1 MSAQPAPPP
10 PWHAGWVGRGLLAI
24 AIVFLLQQAQPLL
37 LPMASAV
44 VLTFVL
50 APAVRWLRRRGLPE
64 YVGAAV
70 LVVTLLGGTTLV
82 GSALI
87 EPAAQWWERAPSAIA
102 RLLDRF
108 DELRRSV
115 PLLAPPPPPAASEAA
130 SAPSTPRA
138 RQSRPRGID
147 IHVADPPPPPRD
159 PLKERIASEGLAL
172 TGAVLGRALSVGLSL
187 AATVILLYFLLAS
200 EHWMLVRT
208 VEAIPRRRTRALV
221 LCGVRAAQ
229 REIATFIAS
238 LAVINLGV
246 GLCTTLAMAWIGLP
260 NPVLWG
266 TVAGVLNFIPYL
278 GPLMIVGL
286 LLLAGLISFGPD
298 LMLAPAL
305 AFLLIHAIESNLV
318 SPWFVGRRLA
328 LSPLSVFLSVMFWG
342 WLWGIAGALIAVPLL
357 VGIRSVCK
365 RNRRLRLVAIY
376 LEGNDRDSPSLR
388 SLIRI
393 RRRPPGAAVEA
404 RGKRAGG

>member
-1 MSAQPAPPP
+1 MSPPDPAPSTA
-10 PWHAGWVGRGLLAI
+10 WHAGWVGRGLFTVALI
-24 AIVFLLQQAQPLL
+24 LLLQHAQALL
-37 LPMASAV
+37 LPIATAV

-50 APAVRWLRRRGLPE
+50 SPAVRWLRRRGLPE
-64 YVGAAV
+64 YAGAAV
-70 LVVTLLGGTTLV
+70 LVATLLGGTSLV
-82 GSALI
+82 GSALV
-87 EPAAQWWERAPSAIA
+87 EPAAQWWERAPSAIE

-108 DELRRSV
+108 DELRRSI
-115 PLLAPPPPPAASEAA
+115 PLLAPPPPAASEVAPAASPAA
-130 SAPSTPRA
+130 RA
-138 RQSRPRGID
+138 RQPRPRGID
-147 IHVADPPPPPRD
+147 IRVADPPPPPRD
-159 PLKERIASEGLAL
+159 PLKERIASEGLAF
-172 TGAVLGRALSVGLSL
+172 TGAVLGHALSIGLSL

-229 REIATFIAS
+229 REIARFIAT

-246 GLCTTLAMAWIGLP
+246 ALCTSLAMAWIGLP

-278 GPLMIVGL
+278 GPLITVGV
-286 LLLAGLISFGPD
+286 LLLAGLISFGTD

-305 AFLLIHAIESNLV
+305 AFLAIHAIESNLV
-318 SPWFVGRRLA
+318 SPWFVGRQLS

-365 RNRRLRLVAIY
+365 RNRRLRLIALY
-376 LEGNDRDSPSLR
+376 LEGNDRDPPSLR

-393 RRRPPGAAVEA
+393 RRRQAAGMA
-404 RGKRAGG
+404 PRR

>member
-1 MSAQPAPPP
+1 VA
-10 PWHAGWVGRGLLAI
+10 
-24 AIVFLLQQAQPLL
+24 
-37 LPMASAV
+37 
-44 VLTFVL
+44 
-50 APAVRWLRRRGLPE
+50 
-64 YVGAAV
+64 
-70 LVVTLLGGTTLV
+70 TLLGGTTLV
-82 GSALI
+82 GSALV
-87 EPAAQWWERAPSAIA
+87 EPAAQWWERAPSAIE

-108 DELRRSV
+108 DELRRSI
-115 PLLAPPPPPAASEAA
+115 PLLAPPPPAASEPAA
-130 SAPSTPRA
+130 SAPPERA
-138 RQSRPRGID
+138 RQPRPRGID
-147 IHVADPPPPPRD
+147 IRVADPPPPPRD

-172 TGAVLGRALSVGLSL
+172 TGAVLGSALSVGLSL

-229 REIATFIAS
+229 REIALFIAS
-238 LAVINLGV
+238 LAVVNLV
-246 GLCTTLAMAWIGLP
+246 VALCTSLAMAWIGLP

-278 GPLMIVGL
+278 GPLMTVGL
-286 LLLAGLISFGPD
+286 LLLAGLISFGTD

-305 AFLLIHAIESNLV
+305 AFIAIHAIESNFV
-318 SPWFVGRRLA
+318 TPWFLGRRLS

-357 VGIRSVCK
+357 VGLRSICK
-365 RNRRLRLVAIY
+365 RNRRLRLIAIY
-376 LEGNDRDSPSLR
+376 LEGNDRNPPSLR

-393 RRRPPGAAVEA
+393 RRRTADGIVQ
-404 RGKRAGG
+404 RR

>member
-1 MSAQPAPPP
+1 MSPPDPAPSPA
-10 PWHAGWVGRGLLAI
+10 WHAGWVGRGLFTVALI
-24 AIVFLLQQAQPLL
+24 LLLQHAQALL
-37 LPMASAV
+37 LPIATAV

-50 APAVRWLRRRGLPE
+50 SPAVRWLRRRGLPE
-64 YVGAAV
+64 YAGAAV
-70 LVVTLLGGTTLV
+70 LVATLLGGTSLV
-82 GSALI
+82 GSALV
-87 EPAAQWWERAPSAIA
+87 EPAAQWWERAPSAIE

-108 DELRRSV
+108 DELRRSI
-115 PLLAPPPPPAASEAA
+115 PLLAPPPPAASEVAPAASPAA
-130 SAPSTPRA
+130 RA
-138 RQSRPRGID
+138 RQPRPRGID
-147 IHVADPPPPPRD
+147 IRVADPPPPPRD
-159 PLKERIASEGLAL
+159 PLKERIASEGLAF
-172 TGAVLGRALSVGLSL
+172 TGAVLGHALSIGLSL

-229 REIATFIAS
+229 REIARFIAT

-246 GLCTTLAMAWIGLP
+246 ALCTSLAMAWIGLP

-278 GPLMIVGL
+278 GPLMTVGVL
-286 LLLAGLISFGPD
+286 LGAGLISFGTD

-305 AFLLIHAIESNLV
+305 AFLAIHAIESNLV
-318 SPWFVGRRLA
+318 SPWFVGRQLS

-365 RNRRLRLVAIY
+365 RNRRLRLIALY
-376 LEGNDRDSPSLR
+376 LEGNDRDPPSLR

-393 RRRPPGAAVEA
+393 RRRQAAGMA
-404 RGKRAGG
+404 PRR

>member
-1 MSAQPAPPP
+1 MSPSDPAPPAA
-10 PWHAGWVGRGLLAI
+10 WHTGWVGRGLLTVAVI
-24 AIVFLLQQAQPLL
+24 LLLDQAQPLL
-37 LPMASAV
+37 LPVATAV

-50 APAVRWLRRRGLPE
+50 SPAVRWLRRRGLPA
-64 YVGAAV
+64 YAGAAV
-70 LVVTLLGGTTLV
+70 LVATLLGGTTLV
-82 GSALI
+82 GSALV
-87 EPAAQWWERAPSAIA
+87 EPAAQWWERAPSAIE

-108 DELRRSV
+108 DELRRSI
-115 PLLAPPPPPAASEAA
+115 PLLAPPPPAASEPAA
-130 SAPSTPRA
+130 SAPPEARA
-138 RQSRPRGID
+138 RQPRPRGID
-147 IHVADPPPPPRD
+147 IRVTDPPPPPRD

-172 TGAVLGRALSVGLSL
+172 TGAVLGSALSVGLSL

-229 REIATFIAS
+229 REIALFIAS
-238 LAVINLGV
+238 LAVVNLGV
-246 GLCTTLAMAWIGLP
+246 ALCTSLAMAWIGLP

-278 GPLMIVGL
+278 GPLMTVGL
-286 LLLAGLISFGPD
+286 LLMAGLISFGTD

-305 AFLLIHAIESNLV
+305 AFIAIHAIESNLV
-318 SPWFVGRRLA
+318 TPWFLGRRLS

-357 VGIRSVCK
+357 VGLRSICK
-365 RNRRLRLVAIY
+365 RNRRLRLIAIY
-376 LEGNDRDSPSLR
+376 LEGNDRNPPSLR

-393 RRRPPGAAVEA
+393 RRRPGDGIVQ
-404 RGKRAGG
+404 RR